1 MSLQLI
7 RVVGQKKLNTTWY
20 SSYPPM
26 KNKLKKKK
34 IADSVSVDLR
44 AGDGLHF

>member
-26 KNKLKKKK
+26 KNKLKKK